1 MKQKVHSVS
10 YLAKAEFEFKNGVY
24 DLVALPSGAEVIKVS
39 LEVVGNPTTKS
50 VSVGF
55 KDKKDYFLELENASL
70 SKNAESV
77 KDYTATDDKVVVA
90 EVKNANNFMDEF
102 ELKNLIAE
110 SAKDYTADNDIKGVL
125 RVLYFLPSVI
135 EVEY

>member
-24 DLVALPSGAEVIKVS
+24 DLVALPTGAEVVKVS
-39 LEVVGNPTTKS
+39 LEVVGNPTAGS

-55 KDKKDYFLELENASL
+55 KDETTKNYFLTLDNTVANSADKKHAT
-70 SKNAESV
+70 SA
-77 KDYTATDDKVVVA
+77 KDYTATSNKVVVA
-90 EVKNANNFMDEF
+90 EVKNANGTD
-102 ELKNLIAE
+102 
-110 SAKDYTADNDIKGVL
+110 SKGVL

>member
-10 YLAKAEFEFKNGVY
+10 YLAKAEFEYKNGVY
-24 DLVALPSGAEVIKVS
+24 DLVALPCGAEVVKVS
-39 LEVVGNPTTKS
+39 LEVLGSPTAGS

-55 KDKKDYFLELENASL
+55 KDETTKNYFLNLENVQNN
-70 SKNAESV
+70 KNATSA
-77 KDYTATDDKVVVA
+77 KDYTATSNKVVVA
-90 EVKNANNFMDEF
+90 EVKNANG
-102 ELKNLIAE
+102 
-110 SAKDYTADNDIKGVL
+110 NDVKGVL

>member
-10 YLAKAEFEFKNGVY
+10 YLAKAEFEYKNGVY
-24 DLVALPSGAEVIKVS
+24 DLVALPSAAEVVKVS
-39 LEVVGNPTTKS
+39 LEVVGNPTAGT

-55 KDKKDYFLELENASL
+55 KDETTKNYFLTLENIQTTN
-70 SKNAESV
+70 NATSAR
-77 KDYTATDDKVVVA
+77 DYTATSNKVVVA
-90 EVKNANNFMDEF
+90 EVKNANG
-102 ELKNLIAE
+102 
-110 SAKDYTADNDIKGVL
+110 NDAKGVL

>member
-24 DLVALPSGAEVIKVS
+24 DLVALPCGAEVVKVS
-39 LEVVGNPTTKS
+39 LEVVGKLNAGS

-55 KDKKDYFLELENASL
+55 KDETQKNYFLTLDNIAAANSADKKHAT
-70 SKNAESV
+70 SA
-77 KDYTATDDKVVVA
+77 KDYTATDNKVIVA
-90 EVKNANNFMDEF
+90 EVK
-102 ELKNLIAE
+102 
-110 SAKDYTADNDIKGVL
+110 TASGNDAKGVL

>member
-10 YLAKAEFEFKNGVY
+10 YLAKAEFELKDGVY
-24 DLVALPSGAEVIKVS
+24 DLVALPSGAEVVKVS
-39 LEVVGNPTTKS
+39 LEVVGKLIAGT

-55 KDKKDYFLELENASL
+55 KDESQKNYFLTLETNNSNNKVATS
-70 SKNAESV
+70 A
-77 KDYTATDDKVVVA
+77 KDYTATSNKVVVA
-90 EVKNANNFMDEF
+90 EVKNANG
-102 ELKNLIAE
+102 
-110 SAKDYTADNDIKGVL
+110 NDTKGVL

>member
-24 DLVALPSGAEVIKVS
+24 DLVALPTGAEVVKVS
-39 LEVVGNPTTKS
+39 LEVVGNPTAGD

-55 KDKKDYFLELENASL
+55 KDETTKNYFLALENIDANSDVNKKIYAT
-70 SKNAESV
+70 SA
-77 KDYTATDDKVVVA
+77 KDYTATSNKVVVA
-90 EVKNANNFMDEF
+90 EVKNANATD
-102 ELKNLIAE
+102 
-110 SAKDYTADNDIKGVL
+110 TKGVL

>member
-24 DLVALPSGAEVIKVS
+24 DLVALPTGAEVVKVS
-39 LEVVGNPTTKS
+39 LEVVGGGPTTSGS
-50 VSVGF
+50 VNVGF
-55 KDKKDYFLELENASL
+55 KDEPRKDYFLAIDNIL
-70 SKNAESV
+70 SIDNISRNILSSFTSS
-77 KDYTATDDKVVVA
+77 KDYTATSNKVVVA
-90 EVKNANNFMDEF
+90 EVLSAND
-102 ELKNLIAE
+102 
-110 SAKDYTADNDIKGVL
+110 SDNVKGVL

>member
-24 DLVALPSGAEVIKVS
+24 DLVALPTGAEVVKVS
-39 LEVVGNPTTKS
+39 LEVVGNPTAGS
-50 VSVGF
+50 ISVGF
-55 KDKKDYFLELENASL
+55 KDKATENYFLTLENLQSNKHATSAKDY
-70 SKNAESV
+70 K
-77 KDYTATDDKVVVA
+77 ATSNKIVVA
-90 EVKNANNFMDEF
+90 EVKNANGD
-102 ELKNLIAE
+102 
-110 SAKDYTADNDIKGVL
+110 DVKGVL

>member
-24 DLVALPSGAEVIKVS
+24 DLVALPTGAEVIKVS
-39 LEVVGNPTTKS
+39 LEIVGNPTAGNI
-50 VSVGF
+50 SVGF
-55 KDKKDYFLELENASL
+55 KDETTKNYFLTLENIAANSAGEKHAT
-70 SKNAESV
+70 SA
-77 KDYTATDDKVVVA
+77 KDYTATSNKVVVA
-90 EVKNANNFMDEF
+90 EVKNA
-102 ELKNLIAE
+102 
-110 SAKDYTADNDIKGVL
+110 SANDTKGVL

>member
-24 DLVALPSGAEVIKVS
+24 DLVALPTGAEVVKVS
-39 LEVVGNPTTKS
+39 LETVGANPGTSGVVN
-50 VSVGF
+50 VGF
-55 KDKKDYFLELENASL
+55 KDEQKDYFLALDNISAIDNVSRNIL
-70 SKNAESV
+70 FSFTSN
-77 KDYTATDDKVVVA
+77 KDYTATSNKVVVA
-90 EVKNANNFMDEF
+90 EVSTAN
-102 ELKNLIAE
+102 
-110 SAKDYTADNDIKGVL
+110 DYNNVKCVL

>member
-24 DLVALPSGAEVIKVS
+24 DLVALPSGAEVLKVS
-39 LEVVGNPTTKS
+39 LEVVGNPTSGS

-55 KDKKDYFLELENASL
+55 KDETQKNYFLTLDNISASANKTT
-70 SKNAESV
+70 STR
-77 KDYTATDDKVVVA
+77 DYTATSNKVVVA
-90 EVKNANNFMDEF
+90 EVIKNDNNVGD
-102 ELKNLIAE
+102 A
-110 SAKDYTADNDIKGVL
+110 KGVL

>member
-10 YLAKAEFEFKNGVY
+10 YLAKAEFEYKTGVY
-24 DLVALPSGAEVIKVS
+24 DLVALPTGAEVVKVA
-39 LEVVGNPTTKS
+39 LEVVGSPTAAGT

-55 KDKKDYFLELENASL
+55 KDETNKNYFLTLENISQPNN
-70 SKNAESV
+70 KNATSA
-77 KDYTATDDKVVVA
+77 KDYTATSNKVVVA
-90 EVKNANNFMDEF
+90 EVKNANPNE
-102 ELKNLIAE
+102 
-110 SAKDYTADNDIKGVL
+110 NDVKGVL

>member
-24 DLVALPSGAEVIKVS
+24 DLVALPCGAEVVKVS
-39 LEVVGNPTTKS
+39 LEVVGNPTAGS

-55 KDKKDYFLELENASL
+55 KDEKNYFLTLENVSNT
-70 SKNAESV
+70 KKE
-77 KDYTATDDKVVVA
+77 AT
-90 EVKNANNFMDEF
+90 
-102 ELKNLIAE
+102 
-110 SAKDYTADNDIKGVL
+110 SAKDYTATSNKVIAAEVKTASGSDTKGVL

>member
-1 MKQKVHSVS
+1 MIQKVHSVS

-24 DLVALPSGAEVIKVS
+24 DLVALPTGAEVIKVS
-39 LEVVGNPTTKS
+39 LEVVGSNPTTEGG

-55 KDKKDYFLELENASL
+55 KDESQKNYFLSL
-70 SKNAESV
+70 DNIIVLDNVSKNIISSFTSN
-77 KDYTATDDKVVVA
+77 KDYTATSNKVVVA
-90 EVKNANNFMDEF
+90 EVKNAN
-102 ELKNLIAE
+102 A
-110 SAKDYTADNDIKGVL
+110 NDTKVVL

>member
-10 YLAKAEFEFKNGVY
+10 YLARAEFEFKNGVY
-24 DLVALPSGAEVIKVS
+24 DLVALPSGAEVVKVS
-39 LEVVGNPTTKS
+39 LEIVGSPTNGN

-55 KDKKDYFLELENASL
+55 KDETTKSYFLILENITAQDKNATSAKDYKVTSN
-70 SKNAESV
+70 
-77 KDYTATDDKVVVA
+77 KVVVA
-90 EVKNANNFMDEF
+90 EVKNANG
-102 ELKNLIAE
+102 
-110 SAKDYTADNDIKGVL
+110 NDIKGVL

>member
-10 YLAKAEFEFKNGVY
+10 YLAKAEFEFKNGIY
-24 DLVALPSGAEVIKVS
+24 DLVAIPSGAEVIKVA
-39 LEVVGNPTTKS
+39 LEVIGSPTAGT

-55 KDKKDYFLELENASL
+55 KDETSKNYFLTLDKLPSE
-70 SKNAESV
+70 KNATSA
-77 KDYTATDDKVVVA
+77 KDYTATSNNVVVA
-90 EVKNANNFMDEF
+90 EVKNANG
-102 ELKNLIAE
+102 
-110 SAKDYTADNDIKGVL
+110 NDIKGVL

>member
-24 DLVALPSGAEVIKVS
+24 DLVALPCGAEVVKVA
-39 LEVVGNPTTKS
+39 LEVVGNPTAGS
-50 VSVGF
+50 INVGF
-55 KDKKDYFLELENASL
+55 KAETQKNYFLTLDNIQNSNNATS
-70 SKNAESV
+70 A
-77 KDYTATDDKVVVA
+77 KDYTATSNKVVVA
-90 EVKNANNFMDEF
+90 EVKNANGED
-102 ELKNLIAE
+102 
-110 SAKDYTADNDIKGVL
+110 TKGVL

>member
-24 DLVALPSGAEVIKVS
+24 DLVAIPSGAEVVKVT
-39 LEVVGNPTTKS
+39 LEMVGNPKAGNI
-50 VSVGF
+50 SVGF
-55 KDKKDYFLELENASL
+55 KDETNKNYFLTLTTVVNNATS
-70 SKNAESV
+70 A
-77 KDYTATDDKVVVA
+77 KDYTATSDKVVVA
-90 EVKNANNFMDEF
+90 EVKNANGED
-102 ELKNLIAE
+102 
-110 SAKDYTADNDIKGVL
+110 TKGVL

>member
-24 DLVALPSGAEVIKVS
+24 DLVALPSGAEVVKVS
-39 LEVVGNPTTKS
+39 LEVVGSPTVGTI
-50 VSVGF
+50 SVGF
-55 KDKKDYFLELENASL
+55 KDETNKNYFLILDNFENNN
-70 SKNAESV
+70 K
-77 KDYTATDDKVVVA
+77 TA
-90 EVKNANNFMDEF
+90 
-102 ELKNLIAE
+102 L
-110 SAKDYTADNDIKGVL
+110 SAKDYTATTNKVIVAEVQKANEANEANIKGIL

>member
-24 DLVALPSGAEVIKVS
+24 DLVALPTGAEVVKVS
-39 LEVVGNPTTKS
+39 LEVVGNPTNVIGD

-55 KDKKDYFLELENASL
+55 KDETTKNYFLALENISS
-70 SKNAESV
+70 SKKEAISA
-77 KDYTATDDKVVVA
+77 KDYTATSNKVIAA
-90 EVKNANNFMDEF
+90 EVKNANE
-102 ELKNLIAE
+102 
-110 SAKDYTADNDIKGVL
+110 TTDIKGVL
-125 RVLYFLPSVI
+125 RVMYFLPSVI

>member
-10 YLAKAEFEFKNGVY
+10 YLARAEFEFKNGVY
-24 DLVALPSGAEVIKVS
+24 DLVALPAGAEVVKVS
-39 LEVVGNPTTKS
+39 LEVVGNPTAGS

-55 KDKKDYFLELENASL
+55 KDETTKNYFLALENTAANSADKKHAT
-70 SKNAESV
+70 SA
-77 KDYTATDDKVVVA
+77 KDYTATDNKVVVA
-90 EVKNANNFMDEF
+90 EVKSANG
-102 ELKNLIAE
+102 
-110 SAKDYTADNDIKGVL
+110 NDTKGVL

>member
-24 DLVALPSGAEVIKVS
+24 DLVALPTGAEVVKVS
-39 LEVVGNPTTKS
+39 LEVVGNPTS
-50 VSVGF
+50 GSISVGF
-55 KDKKDYFLELENASL
+55 KDETNKNYFLTLDNIVNSDAKKHATSAKDYM
-70 SKNAESV
+70 
-77 KDYTATDDKVVVA
+77 ATSNKVIVA
-90 EVKNANNFMDEF
+90 EVKNANATD
-102 ELKNLIAE
+102 
-110 SAKDYTADNDIKGVL
+110 TKGVL